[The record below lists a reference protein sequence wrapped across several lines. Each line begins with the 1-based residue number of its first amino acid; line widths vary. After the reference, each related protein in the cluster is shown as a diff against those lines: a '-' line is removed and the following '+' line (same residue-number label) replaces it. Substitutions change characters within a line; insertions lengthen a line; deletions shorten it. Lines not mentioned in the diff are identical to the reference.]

1 MKQILKKYYVYIVSS
16 VIITAVILV
25 VLGMKH
31 FWPFGDATLLSGDFG
46 LESWPFLM
54 ELKRKLAS
62 GDSLIYTWDAGFGT
76 NYFGIVTGI
85 LNPMT
90 LIYLCLPIG
99 AIMPA
104 STIMFI
110 GLELATNWAMLY
122 YLTHRPYRHLE
133 QNQIANML
141 FSMAYTMSMYMVS
154 NINNW
159 HMMVS
164 AILFPLILLG
174 LERFVK
180 NQDWKLYYITLTLA
194 FLSGYYMTCLFCF
207 FIILYYLTL
216 EFESFRVFCRKSWKI
231 FLLSVAAVL
240 TNALVML
247 PGFAQM
253 LQQNYT
259 ISEYKSNTWFVSY
272 FDIFKNF
279 LAFNCAIDRGSSYD
293 SYGEVNLYIG
303 LLMVML
309 LSLYFFN
316 RKIPKW
322 TRLRKLAVLV
332 IYILAF
338 NLNGL
343 NYVMHMFHYP
353 SWFPNRFSIF
363 FMLFCII
370 LGYEEWCCIKEE
382 EYTKPVIWQVVVVGV
397 GWTLL
402 TIACFA
408 FAKDIGYQFTYYYSM
423 MIFLF
428 YMVGIMFFPY
438 GKQKLA
444 RVLSMVGVL
453 ELCLCF
459 GYAMIYRDTSTK
471 MRYVKDAAAQEEQFV
486 KQLELEEEHGFS
498 RMTDYGDIV
507 ATNQG
512 MLLGYKGTSV
522 FTSTISNASAFLQCI
537 GIYAGTNVY
546 YAQYL
551 NPIPMALFNIQYV
564 YVNHG
569 IGDYALS
576 DSLYPAKVDLM
587 HDYTEYAGQG
597 DLAVYESPRVLA
609 LGYMVSQ
616 NAKDAFSDNV
626 VQYNLEH
633 TSVKENINTWVEAM
647 SGVPNVMEDADSK
660 LELEVAMANNC
671 EMIVKDNTFF
681 VKSAFTDEELATVQ
695 LSRDE
700 IITGGTEYDETASSA
715 IRFDFTAKEAGEYFI
730 QIGKQMTT
738 TGYLNAGD
746 VTNIYYE
753 LEDQLLD
760 AAEGVHG
767 EFQVYRIQEEQWQQA
782 YDKLAQHQL
791 EVTDYTSTSIEG
803 TITVGED
810 NLFFTSIPYDENW
823 HLYVDGVET
832 ETTPLWSGAFLAAQ
846 IPEGEHTIRLEYHQS
861 GLAAGLIITCAAL
874 IGMLA
879 MMVIERKKHKSY
891 FLETTIEKA
900 ATELHIQERRNDTD
914 DKL

>member
-1 MKQILKKYYVYIVSS
+1 MKQIFKKYYIYMVSS

-25 VLGMKH
+25 VLAMKH

-62 GDSLIYTWDAGFGT
+62 GDSLIYTWNAGFGT

-110 GLELATNWAMLY
+110 LLELAINWAMLY

-164 AILFPLILLG
+164 AVLFPLILLG

-231 FLLSVAAVL
+231 FLLSVAAVV

-259 ISEYKSNTWFVSY
+259 ISEYKSTTWFVSY

-279 LAFNCAIDRGSSYD
+279 LAFNRAIDRGTSHD

-309 LSLYFFN
+309 ASLYFFN
-316 RKIPKW
+316 QKISKG
-322 TRLRKLAVLV
+322 TRLRKLAVLA

-343 NYVMHMFHYP
+343 NYVMHLFHYP

-382 EYTKPVIWQVVVVGV
+382 EYTKPAIWQVVVVGV

-408 FAKDIGYQFTYYYSM
+408 FAKDIEYQFTYYYSM

-444 RVLSMVGVL
+444 RILSMVGVL

-486 KQLELEEEHGFS
+486 KQLELEEAHGFS

-507 ATNQG
+507 VTNQG
-512 MLLGYKGTSV
+512 MLLGYKGTSL
-522 FTSTISNASAFLQCI
+522 FTSSIGNAAAFLQCI
-537 GIYAGTNVY
+537 GIQSGTNVF

-551 NPIPMALFNIQYV
+551 NPIQMALLDVQYI

-569 IGDYALS
+569 TGDYALS
-576 DSLYPAKVDLM
+576 DTLYPAKVELM
-587 HDYTEYAGQG
+587 HDYEECVREG
-597 DLAVYESPRVLA
+597 DLAVYENPEVLSV
-609 LGYMVSQ
+609 GYMIPADAQ
-616 NAKDAFSDNV
+616 NAFTGNTIEYYKDNMP
-626 VQYNLEH
+626 
-633 TSVKENINTWVEAM
+633 VKDNINTWVEAV
-647 SGVPNVMEDADSK
+647 SGIPDVMEDA
-660 LELEVAMANNC
+660 ELQLDAAVTNNC
-671 EMIVKDNTFF
+671 DMIVKGNSFF
-681 VKSAFTDEELATVQ
+681 VKSEFTNEELDSIQ
-695 LSRDE
+695 LTRND
-700 IITGGTEYDETASSA
+700 IISGELPYDESQSSA
-715 IRFDFTAKEAGEYFI
+715 VRFDFTAEEAGEYFI
-730 QIGKQMTT
+730 EIGSYVTT

-753 LEDQLLD
+753 FEQQLKESETGLHAD
-760 AAEGVHG
+760 IHI
-767 EFQVYRIQEEQWQQA
+767 FRIQEACWRQA
-782 YDKLAQHQL
+782 YDKLAQQQL
-791 EVTDYTSTSIEG
+791 EVTAYTSTTIDG
-803 TITVGED
+803 TIQVQEEGV
-810 NLFFTSIPYDENW
+810 LFTSIPYDKNW
-823 HLYVDGVET
+823 HLYVDGKET
-832 ETTPLWSGAFLAAQ
+832 ETIPLWSGTFLAVRL
-846 IPEGEHTIRLEYHQS
+846 PEGEHTIHMEYRQS
-861 GLAAGLIITCAAL
+861 GLVAGLIITCVAL
-874 IGMLA
+874 LGMIA
-879 MMVIERKKHKSY
+879 MMIIEKKRNKSY
-891 FLETTIEKA
+891 FLETD
-900 ATELHIQERRNDTD
+900 TESYAQERRNDTD